1 MTRNL
6 RSGFDVC
13 VSSIRS
19 NIALFSCGMIP
30 GFSFEP
36 VIENDF
42 PDPVW
47 PYAKMVPFQP
57 SNALE
62 RRGAPR
68 FRYTSGCTLSSSYA

>member
-1 MTRNL
+1 M

-47 PYAKMVPFQP
+47 P
-57 SNALE
+57 
-62 RRGAPR
+62 
-68 FRYTSGCTLSSSYA
+68 